1 MEKRRKTEITQA
13 LSFSRGHSREGS
25 VTICVLIHKLQPQ
38 HPAPGKPP
46 SAFVSPTWNSQGT
59 AGCSCCCPWLT
70 SPIPIPW
77 ARLRVAEHLGTEV
90 RLHSDFGTGTASPDG
105 PVCKAA
111 RLCSLTVICYFSVGS
126 PIRQDLF
133 FLEEG

>member
-1 MEKRRKTEITQA
+1 MFLLLPLAHLTHP
-13 LSFSRGHSREGS
+13 HS
-25 VTICVLIHKLQPQ
+25 
-38 HPAPGKPP
+38 
-46 SAFVSPTWNSQGT
+46 
-59 AGCSCCCPWLT
+59 
-70 SPIPIPW
+70 W

-90 RLHSDFGTGTASPDG
+90 RLHCDFGTGTASPDG
-105 PVCKAA
+105 PACKAAA